1 MNKYKKLAT
10 NTLILSI
17 GSFGSKILSF
27 LLVRFYTNILG
38 AELFSASEIFTST
51 VYLLVPL
58 ALLSIDEA
66 VLRFILDKNYKT
78 DEVYSTGMFVALIG
92 NISLLVLVPLINFI
106 PDLKERILLLYL
118 CIFASGFRMINQQF
132 IRARGYLKL
141 YAIDGILTTF
151 NLFLLNIIFMAVFKL
166 GVEGYILSIILS
178 DIMSSLFISL
188 IAENVH
194 FISFKS
200 VSKNLMSSMLKYSIP
215 MIPTFILWWIVSA
228 SDKYM
233 IRFMIS
239 DTENGLYSM
248 ATRIPTLIS
257 IVSTIFFQAWQ
268 LSAITEYNSED
279 SKRFYSTVFNAYQ
292 SILYIGSAGIL
303 LFLIPIAKV
312 LLGNFHEAYIFAPL
326 LIIAVLMSCLCQF
339 LSSIYSATK
348 NTSHSLWTS
357 LLAAVNNIVLNLI
370 LIPRVGP
377 QGAAFATMS
386 SYGLC
391 FIVRVFDTRKM
402 LAYKVDWIKL
412 ILNITTLFIMC
423 IVILNEKK
431 FLTLYLIACFAII
444 GLLNLD
450 ELNSTIKKLF
460 RR

>member
-27 LLVRFYTNILG
+27 ILIRFYTNILG

-51 VYLLVPL
+51 AFLLVPI

-66 VLRFILDKNYKT
+66 VMRFILDKNCKKE
-78 DEVYSTGMFVALIG
+78 EVYSAGVLVALVG
-92 NISLLVLVPLINFI
+92 NISLLVFSPLFHLI
-106 PDLKERILLLYL
+106 PDLNGRVVLLYL

-141 YAIDGILTTF
+141 YAFDGILTTF
-151 NLFLLNIIFMAVFKL
+151 NLFLFNIIFMAVFKM

-178 DIMSSLFISL
+178 DIFSSIFISI
-188 IAENVH
+188 IAGNSKFVN
-194 FISFKS
+194 FKS
-200 VSKNLMSSMLKYSIP
+200 ITKKLLSSMLRYSIP

-233 IRFMIS
+233 IRYMIG

-248 ATRIPTLIS
+248 AARIPTLIA
-257 IVSTIFFQAWQ
+257 IISTIFFQAWQ
-268 LSAITEYNSED
+268 ISAITEFNSED
-279 SKRFYSTVFNAYQ
+279 SKKFYTTVFNAYQ
-292 SILYIGSAGIL
+292 SILYIGSAGVL
-303 LFLIPIAKV
+303 LLLIPIAKV
-312 LLGNFHEAYIFAPL
+312 LLGEFQGAYIFAPL
-326 LIIAVLMSCLCQF
+326 LIIGVLLSCLCQF

-357 LLAAVNNIVLNLI
+357 LIAAIVNVVLNFI
-370 LIPRVGP
+370 LIPKIGV
-377 QGAAFATMS
+377 QGAALATMI
-386 SYGLC
+386 SYGVC

-402 LAYKVDWIKL
+402 LAYKIDWFKVVT
-412 ILNITTLFIMC
+412 NFTTLFIMC
-423 IVILNEKK
+423 IVILGK
-431 FLTLYLIACFAII
+431 FKFMPAYLIVCCAII
-444 GLLNLD
+444 GLLNSD
-450 ELNSTIKKLF
+450 EISMTIKKIL

>member
-1 MNKYKKLAT
+1 
-10 NTLILSI
+10 
-17 GSFGSKILSF
+17 
-27 LLVRFYTNILG
+27 
-38 AELFSASEIFTST
+38 
-51 VYLLVPL
+51 
-58 ALLSIDEA
+58 
-66 VLRFILDKNYKT
+66 
-78 DEVYSTGMFVALIG
+78 
-92 NISLLVLVPLINFI
+92 
-106 PDLKERILLLYL
+106 
-118 CIFASGFRMINQQF
+118 
-132 IRARGYLKL
+132 
-141 YAIDGILTTF
+141 
-151 NLFLLNIIFMAVFKL
+151 VFKL

-312 LLGNFHEAYIFAPL
+312 LLGDFHEAYIFAPL

-423 IVILNEKK
+423 IVIVNEKK